1 MLLPLLAAAVLSAV
15 FFFRLTRFL
24 RPQIETM
31 AVSKATNLI
40 SVAAGR
46 AVDDC
51 LSEEGLDYS
60 DFVTLTA
67 DEQGRVTALIGNAAG
82 RALLR
87 RRVTELLVEELEQI
101 EPEKLS
107 VPLGDLTGWLAL
119 SGAGPAVRVQVRS
132 VGDVTVS
139 YRNSFVSAGVN
150 QTCHQ
155 VWLDVSAVVYLL
167 IPGHIIPVTVSES
180 VCVAETVIVGQVP
193 DTYLNLQKGEL

>member
-1 MLLPLLAAAVLSAV
+1 MALLLLAVSDLSAV
-15 FFFRLTRFL
+15 FFLRLTRFL

-40 SVAAGR
+40 SVAAGQ

-51 LSEEGLDYS
+51 LSEAELNYS
-60 DFVTLTA
+60 DFVTLTT
-67 DEQGRVTALIGNAAG
+67 DEQGRVTALTGNTAG

-87 RRVTELLVEELEQI
+87 RRVTELLTEKLEQI
-101 EPEKLS
+101 DPEELA

-119 SGAGPAVRVQVRS
+119 SGTGPAVRVRVRS

-139 YRNSFVSAGVN
+139 YRNSFFSAGVN

-155 VWLDVSAVVYLL
+155 VWLDLSAAVYLM
-167 IPGHIIPVTVSES
+167 IPGHIIPVTVCES